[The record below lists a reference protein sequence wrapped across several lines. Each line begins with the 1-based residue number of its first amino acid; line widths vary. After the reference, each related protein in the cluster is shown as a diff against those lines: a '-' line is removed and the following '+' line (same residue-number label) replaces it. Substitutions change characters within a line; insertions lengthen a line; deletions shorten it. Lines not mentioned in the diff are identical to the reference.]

1 MTTTIDLSPEEQTLL
16 AVHLDRHLH
25 HLDAELVRT
34 EKHDLRMRWRA
45 RSTSCERSSAGWRRG
60 RAVVATGSPSA

>member
-1 MTTTIDLSPEEQTLL
+1 MMITIDLSPEEQTLL

-34 EKHDLRMRWRA
+34 EKHDLAHALAREIEQLRAIVRRLETGA
-45 RSTSCERSSAGWRRG
+45 RS
-60 RAVVATGSPSA
+60 

>member
-1 MTTTIDLSPEEQTLL
+1 MTTTIDLSSEEQTLL

-34 EKHDLRMRWRA
+34 EKHDLAHALAREIEQLRA
-45 RSTSCERSSAGWRRG
+45 IVRRLETGPRS
-60 RAVVATGSPSA
+60 